1 LNKYKNIYF
10 FGLVI
15 LGFIFVEGIMYSI
28 TITPST
34 ILKPFVKSTSPSLS
48 SSDSSIDSLISIS
61 LTDII
66 PLPSSPYLDTS
77 ETISLS
83 SEISSQSTISSI
95 LSESSYLSESSS
107 ILSESSYLSE
117 SSSFN
122 SETETASNT
131 QSISKS
137 IEISPSS
144 IFEYRVDEKP
154 ECRM

>member
-1 LNKYKNIYF
+1 MNKYKNIYF

-107 ILSESSYLSE
+107 
-117 SSSFN
+117 FN